1 MIGMSRTAIASVP
14 TKPIDRRKCLTKPT
28 TKQPEPNPHQFKV
41 EFTSIL
47 RIRPLSKTKEKDDHV
62 VLEKAQSQH
71 KNVAVAVLHP
81 LVQLTSP
88 DNTANQKRL
97 SHGSPNF
104 IHDGKETD
112 FHFHKILD
120 TNASQESVFY
130 ATGLSIASTAM
141 EPLKKSSAE
150 VKSTVVIAIGNA
162 ESGKTHTIF
171 GKISKSTGH
180 DQEGLVPRVLESL
193 FSQSKHH
200 VSSKLSFGV
209 RVTLLLVEKND
220 VIRDLLVEQ
229 TQAVPNRNGVR
240 AMVANF
246 EKSDAKDGGE
256 GGGITIEQ
264 DPVTNDFIVD
274 GASSQ
279 ICLSSAHARDLLML
293 GLQRSLI
300 SRLASF
306 GKSISRGHVMVTLQP
321 VLITRTREVE
331 KFGGT
336 ICMVDCSSKD
346 NMKKASRSGQ
356 MKDSISSDSTFAS
369 LLHCFRTIKHNR
381 NVAEGRTDAL
391 EILCDDDVSIDGSE
405 ISCVSEPKVGLRLPS
420 LKAVPWR
427 QSKVTMLLQPMFS
440 ATAPWLGDKN
450 RRQSQSNPK
459 DGTTKVTL
467 LMHVYP
473 GHRDYAEKRSIMN
486 DMEIL
491 LGHELSQK
499 IVRRVNTGL
508 ERGVRQPAIIEEKSS
523 GEMDIDLS
531 YSHSDDDDDFNS
543 CLDNETPTKR
553 QKRISM
559 PSVPS
564 APIAVDVLD
573 IADRNFSPLP
583 PPTAPSHNLSAVVQP
598 SAPPSASD
606 FPGVVLPS
614 SGRDFSGS
622 TPGISQ
628 RKEPPSRDYIRGKLS
643 SVVASPATTAVA
655 KIPVAFARTA
665 PSPANHATV
674 ATTSVIKPP
683 GDDTTKEKSGWMS
696 STPVK
701 TLASAVTVGK
711 KHGQRA
717 LDQIEKL
724 TRTPE
729 VTLINNGTRNE
740 RVLTGKEIEEKG
752 DGNQVALLQ
761 RLKELEN
768 QNARLVDRN
777 MKLDERCEQLERDKS
792 KLESELRDA
801 RRQGRQQE
809 WTQQDETAWR
819 QSRKM
824 RLKEQDLIQGP
835 LQQHLTRVE
844 ETYQI
849 NYKWLESG
857 KQHFALDYPKWWKGA
872 RELNE
877 RDRALQSLNGPTD
890 LLSPA
895 RLPQRPRLTRSLS
908 GEKRKDEVEHSKVN
922 IEQCKRLKKY

>member
-14 TKPIDRRKCLTKPT
+14 MKPIDRRHCMAKPA
-28 TKQPEPNPHQFKV
+28 TKQPEPNAHQYKV

-62 VLEKAQSQH
+62 VLEKAPSQH

-120 TNASQESVFY
+120 TSASQEGVFY
-130 ATGLSIASTAM
+130 ATGLSMASTAM
-141 EPLKKSSAE
+141 EPLKKSHVE
-150 VKSTVVIAIGNA
+150 VKSTVVIAIGNS

-171 GKISKSTGH
+171 GKISKSSGS

-209 RVTLLLVEKND
+209 RVTLLLVEKNE

-229 TQAVPNRNGVR
+229 AQTAHSRNGVR

-256 GGGITIEQ
+256 SGGITIEQ

-274 GASSQ
+274 GASNQ

-293 GLQRSLI
+293 GLQRSLT

-306 GKSISRGHVMVTLQP
+306 GKSISRGHVIVTLQP

-346 NMKKASRSGQ
+346 NLKKASRSGQ

-369 LLHCFRTIKHNR
+369 LLHCFRTIKYNK

-391 EILCDDDVSIDGSE
+391 EILCDDDVSVDGSE
-405 ISCVSEPKVGLRLPS
+405 ISCVSEPKLGLRRPS
-420 LKAVPWR
+420 LKTVPWR

-450 RRQSQSNPK
+450 RRQSRGNPK

-467 LMHVYP
+467 LINVYP
-473 GHRDYAEKRSIMN
+473 GHRDYAEKRSILN

-491 LGHELSQK
+491 QSHELSQK

-508 ERGVRQPAIIEEKSS
+508 ERGARQPAIIEEKSS

-559 PSVPS
+559 PS
-564 APIAVDVLD
+564 APIVGDVLE
-573 IADRNFSPLP
+573 IADRNFSPMP
-583 PPTAPSHNLSAVVQP
+583 PPMAPSHKPVVGVQP
-598 SAPPSASD
+598 SAPSCAND
-606 FPGVVLPS
+606 FPGVDLQS
-614 SGRDFSGS
+614 SGREYPGSKSG
-622 TPGISQ
+622 INEK
-628 RKEPPSRDYIRGKLS
+628 KEPPSRDYIRGKLS
-643 SVVASPATTAVA
+643 SVVASPAPNVAA

-665 PSPANHATV
+665 PSPATPAVV
-674 ATTSVIKPP
+674 ATPSFIKPA
-683 GDDTTKEKSGWMS
+683 GNDTNKEKTGWMS

-717 LDQIEKL
+717 LDQLEKL
-724 TRTPE
+724 TRTPDM
-729 VTLINNGTRNE
+729 TLNNNGTRNVDDRMATE
-740 RVLTGKEIEEKG
+740 FEEK
-752 DGNQVALLQ
+752 DDVTQVALRQ

-768 QNARLVDRN
+768 QNARLVERN
-777 MKLDERCEQLERDKS
+777 VKLDERCEQLERDKS
-792 KLESELRDA
+792 RLESQLRDS
-801 RRQGRQQE
+801 RRQERQHE
-809 WTQQDETAWR
+809 WTQQDEIAWR

-835 LQQHLTRVE
+835 LQQHLIRVE

-849 NYKWLESG
+849 NSKWLDSG
-857 KQHFALDYPKWWKGA
+857 KQHFPLDYPKWWKGA

-877 RDRALQSLNGPTD
+877 RDRSLQAMNGPAD
-890 LLSPA
+890 VLSPA
-895 RLPQRPRLTRSLS
+895 RFPQRPELTRSLS
-908 GEKRKDEVEHSKVN
+908 GENRKDQVEHCKVN
-922 IEQCKRLKKY
+922 IEECKRLKKY